1 MIDAYVV
8 MNRASGQGP
17 DSQWLDFTTGTG
29 FFTPAIRVE
38 WDLDTMHIIVP
49 QATADMLI
57 RNGHARL
64 MTSQERDEY
73 VLSPK
78 QETTTKGETP

>member
-1 MIDAYVV
+1 
-8 MNRASGQGP
+8 
-17 DSQWLDFTTGTG
+17 
-29 FFTPAIRVE
+29 
-38 WDLDTMHIIVP
+38 MHIIVP

-73 VLSPK
+73 ALSPK